1 MCNVPAN
8 LYDNGDCC
16 LASIVEHY
24 CHNTEMKDISGDC
37 VCHEDNT
44 RHPGLEGKGVFSK
57 PFLQCKCVQDSPMEH
72 GVNLQLF
79 WVRFVNVI
87 GTPHNLIVRKH
98 YSMEIQESLQL
109 FYY

>member
-57 PFLQCKCVQDSPMEH
+57 PFLQCKCVQDSAMEH

-87 GTPHNLIVRKH
+87 GQRGLNRWSNNSEQNLGFLSKLKI
-98 YSMEIQESLQL
+98 
-109 FYY
+109 

>member
-24 CHNTEMKDISGDC
+24 CHNTEVKDISGDC

-44 RHPGLEGKGVFSK
+44 RHPGLEGKV
-57 PFLQCKCVQDSPMEH
+57 
-72 GVNLQLF
+72 
-79 WVRFVNVI
+79 
-87 GTPHNLIVRKH
+87 
-98 YSMEIQESLQL
+98 
-109 FYY
+109 